1 MSELILKIRFS
12 SEQISIK
19 KKISKIRSKFFRKK
33 ITVNSEA
40 IIKLIEQKS
49 PNKRVGLYYPFGDE
63 ISTLELMDRLTKKK
77 FIISLPEEKKNL
89 LSEKNLKIIEN
100 QLRDFFSIRDLKIKI
115 DTNFELST
123 SPINLKEESVK
134 RNEEIV
140 KEKIKK
146 SDSYKK
152 IVSELKPEIKKFDNS
167 E

>member
-1 MSELILKIRFS
+1 ME
-12 SEQISIK
+12 
-19 KKISKIRSKFFRKK
+19 KFEDYRKS
-33 ITVNSEA
+33 T
-40 IIKLIEQKS
+40 
-49 PNKRVGLYYPFGDE
+49 KR
-63 ISTLELMDRLTKKK
+63 
-77 FIISLPEEKKNL
+77 
-89 LSEKNLKIIEN
+89 
-100 QLRDFFSIRDLKIKI
+100 FFSIRDLKIKI
-115 DTNFELST
+115 DTNFDLST